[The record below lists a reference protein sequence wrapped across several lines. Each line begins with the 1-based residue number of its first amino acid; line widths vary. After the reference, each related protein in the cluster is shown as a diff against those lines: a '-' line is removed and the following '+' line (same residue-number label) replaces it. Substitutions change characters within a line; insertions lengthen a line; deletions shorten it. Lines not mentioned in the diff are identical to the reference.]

1 MMLRVRVLTVVT
13 VIGLLGGALVAQA
26 QQRIQSTG
34 TPTWVPRKVVA
45 TPVPLTPVEAEAKE
59 LGEKLSKIDM
69 VVWTTVRE
77 QWSDAETCLK
87 AVDVHLEASQATVQ
101 NLMRESNV
109 INCTLEEGSNRRRIR
124 LTSDEARKTFVLG
137 YHDAIEGLRAL
148 RQEFET
154 KPEAQKVLDEV
165 RTRQRAWQVGICEDL
180 QSVKKPVIVPKP
192 GHQLRPNAQKP
203 VSS

>member
-1 MMLRVRVLTVVT
+1 MLRVRVLTVVM
-13 VIGLLGGALVAQA
+13 VVGLMGGTLVAQA

-69 VVWTTVRE
+69 DVWTTVRE
-77 QWSDAETCLK
+77 QWSDAEACLK
-87 AVDVHLEASQATVQ
+87 SVDAQMEASRATVKSLIQ
-101 NLMRESNV
+101 ESNI
-109 INCTLEEGSNRRRIR
+109 INCTLEEGSNQRSIR

-148 RQEFET
+148 RQDFEG
-154 KPEAQKVLDEV
+154 KPEAQKVLNEV
-165 RTRQRAWQVGICEDL
+165 RTRQRAWQRGICEDL
-180 QSVKKPVIVPKP
+180 ESVKKPVIVPKP
-192 GHQLRPNAQKP
+192 EHQPRPNAQKP
-203 VSS
+203 ELS